1 MTTVKIFLASSSE
14 LRADRDQFEILIN
27 RKNKHWH
34 DRGVFLYLERWED
47 FVDALSKTRLQD
59 EYNRTIK
66 ECDIFVVLFF
76 TKVGPYTAEEFETA
90 FGHFKATNKPVIYT
104 YFKDAEITT
113 GAASR
118 IKDDLQTLWA
128 FQERLAALEH
138 FQTVY
143 ENTDKLLFHF
153 YEQLD
158 KLAEKGTI
166 KLADG
171 QKNGK
176 WERIDRLRSAV
187 VQLQDYCKVEISEA
201 LGADVGPGR
210 DMLPNDGPRSPLE
223 HAQNLDQ
230 IFGATKF
237 LLSPETRSE
246 MEALIGQVQKA
257 AQLEFRRVAN
267 PELGI
272 SMLDKYDAI
281 FDKTKSCI
289 EMLSRDA
296 E

>member
-210 DMLPNDGPRSPLE
+210 DMLPKDGPRSPLE

-281 FDKTKSCI
+281 FDKTESCI

>member
-210 DMLPNDGPRSPLE
+210 DMLPKDGPRSPLE
-223 HAQNLDQ
+223 HEQNLDQ

-281 FDKTKSCI
+281 FDKTESCI

>member
-210 DMLPNDGPRSPLE
+210 DMLPKDGPRSPLE

-257 AQLEFRRVAN
+257 AQLEFQ
-267 PELGI
+267 E
-272 SMLDKYDAI
+272 
-281 FDKTKSCI
+281 SC
-289 EMLSRDA
+289 
-296 E
+296 